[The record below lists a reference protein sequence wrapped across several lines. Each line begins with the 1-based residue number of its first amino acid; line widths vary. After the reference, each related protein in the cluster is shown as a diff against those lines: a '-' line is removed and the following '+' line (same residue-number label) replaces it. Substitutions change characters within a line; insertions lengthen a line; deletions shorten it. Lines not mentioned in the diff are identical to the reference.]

1 MNYIITR
8 NITFFTKILSDQ
20 ILSGQV
26 GFCSL
31 EDMILPEKIAV
42 DSETTGLEARHCNMF
57 CFQIG
62 TGKDNYIVDFY
73 TSGENSYKF
82 DDVVP
87 YIDDKILVGHN
98 LTFDLGFMYKYNFWP
113 KRVFDTMLASK
124 ILYNG
129 DPRIRHDFGAVMKK
143 ELNVIYDK
151 TDQKNIHLVKL
162 SQPSTIEYSFND
174 VDKLLELEENMF
186 VKLENGG
193 FTPTYLLHC
202 RYIKA
207 LAYMEQCGMPL
218 SAEKWRDK
226 MDQDEKDTAFWK
238 KTIED
243 YIYDNIPKFAD
254 NQLDMFEENQK
265 KITISV
271 NSPLQMLKV
280 FNYFGIP
287 TKDKDGKDSINDNV
301 ISKSKHEFVDMWL
314 KYQKANHRVTTF
326 GEKIYSQIED
336 GRIYTNFN
344 PAVDTARLSTRRG
357 GINFLNF
364 PSDKPTRY
372 CFKVKEGNKMI
383 VCDYTGQETV
393 IVADLSGDE
402 AMTKSVVEG
411 ADLHSLLARVLFPEL
426 EELSD
431 EDIATN
437 HADKRKAAK
446 APRFAMSYG
455 GNAFTIHMNEGIPLE
470 RAQEIEAGFKNLH
483 AGLYAWGD
491 DVFKRAISVGYIES
505 VDGWKLKLPFYDEFK
520 EMKTKVDSMSQE
532 DWTKYKIGKLDYKK
546 KFEEEEA
553 KRVYKYQ
560 FPEEVEFYK
569 EKKGAISKYFK
580 LRSEYFRLCLNNP
593 VQTRGAHQIKLA
605 TCLLFEWIV
614 ENNLQWIV
622 LICNSVHDELVAE
635 ASEEY
640 AEVTKHAVESSMLE
654 AGNHYLT
661 NLRIK
666 ADANIG
672 ASWGEAK

>member
-1 MNYIITR
+1 MNYIITK
-8 NITFFTKILSDQ
+8 NPAFFRKILSVSIKLGQ
-20 ILSGQV
+20 I
-26 GFCSL
+26 GFCTL
-31 EDMILPEKIAV
+31 EDMVLPEKIAL
-42 DSETTGLEARHCNMF
+42 DSETTGLEARKCEMF
-57 CFQIG
+57 CVQIG
-62 TGKDNYIVDFY
+62 TGKNNYIVDFY
-73 TSGENSYKF
+73 TSEDHYTF
-82 DDVVP
+82 QDVIP
-87 YIDDKILVGHN
+87 YIDGKILVGHN
-98 LTFDLGFMYKYNFWP
+98 LTFDLGFIYRQNFWP
-113 KRVFDTMLASK
+113 KEVRDTMIASK

-129 DPRIRHDFGAVMKK
+129 DPRIRHDFGAVMSK
-143 ELNVIYDK
+143 ELDVKYDK

-162 SQPSTIEYSFND
+162 SQESTITYSFND
-174 VDKLLELEENMF
+174 VDRLLELEENM
-186 VKLENGG
+186 VKKLELGG
-193 FTPTYLLHC
+193 FTPTYQLHC

-207 LAYMEQCGMPL
+207 LAYMEQCGMPI
-218 SAEKWRDK
+218 SSDKWKAK
-226 MDQDEKDTAFWK
+226 MEQDILDTFKWK
-238 KTIED
+238 KIIED

-254 NQLDMFEENQK
+254 NQLDMFADGLK
-265 KITISV
+265 KITVSV

-301 ISKSKHEFVDMWL
+301 ISKSKHEFVEMWL
-314 KYQKANHRVTTF
+314 NYQKANHRVTTF
-326 GEKIYSQIED
+326 GEKIYNQIED
-336 GRIYTNFN
+336 ERIYTNFN

-364 PSDKPTRY
+364 PSDKITRY
-372 CFKVKEGNKMI
+372 CFKSKEGWVAI

-411 ADLHSLLARVLFPEL
+411 ADLHCLLARVLFPEL
-426 EELSD
+426 ENLSD
-431 EDIATN
+431 EEIVKDHKA
-437 HADKRKAAK
+437 KRNASK

-470 RAQEIEAGFKNLH
+470 RAQEIESGFKNLH

-491 DVFKRAISVGYIES
+491 RIFKKAIAVGYIKS
-505 VDGWKLKLPFYDEFK
+505 VDGWKLKLPFYEDFK
-520 EMKTKVDSMSQE
+520 DMKTVVEAMSQD

-546 KFEEEEA
+546 KMEELEKGA
-553 KRVYKYQ
+553 VYKYQ
-560 FPEEVEFYK
+560 FPDQVEYYK
-569 EKKGAISKYFK
+569 AKKGSISKYFK

-605 TCLLFEWIV
+605 TCLLFEWII

-635 ASEEY
+635 TKTEY
-640 AEVTKHAVESSMLE
+640 AEIVKHQVEQSMLI

-661 NLRIK
+661 NLTIK